1 MAHGVSSPAPPP
13 SHRWHSKCI
22 MEPSRMR
29 SLLPTVISI
38 FGLLLSNLPSR
49 AAPGIAL
56 GSAVIVPQG
65 GALID
70 VTFVSADQ
78 AITGVQFDI
87 RYQPQAFSLTA
98 SAGSASGSAGKTLYA
113 SNPQPEVLRVL
124 VVGLNQT
131 PISSGVIATLSIQAN
146 AGTPIGVYSLAV
158 ENTAATDAGAQAV
171 DLPASDG
178 SVTVTAAT
186 AGPVV
191 AAVANAAS
199 YASGAVAP
207 GEMLVIYGSSLG
219 GATIVTMQ
227 VTSAGL
233 VATTLAGT
241 RVLFDGVPAPL
252 LYTTGNQVS
261 AIVPYG
267 LDGHT
272 QTSLQVEYQGVR
284 SAPFILPVTTAVPGI
299 FTADSSGRGQGAI
312 VNQDGTINTPDNPA
326 SPGSL
331 VSIYGTG
338 DGQTLPDGKDGII
351 IGGAGDLHYTLLPVT
366 ASIGGQAADVIYAG
380 SVGGEVAG
388 IFQANTRI
396 PKGLPPGDALPVS
409 LTVGTSSSQVGVTI
423 AVQ

>member
-1 MAHGVSSPAPPP
+1 
-13 SHRWHSKCI
+13 
-22 MEPSRMR
+22 MR
-29 SLLPTVISI
+29 SLLPAVI
-38 FGLLLSNLPSR
+38 FTFALLLSSLPLR
-49 AAPGIAL
+49 AAAPGIAIGRAL
-56 GSAVIVPQG
+56 IVPQS

-70 VTFVSADQ
+70 VAFVSADQ
-78 AITGVQFDI
+78 AVTGVQFDI
-87 RYQPQAFSLTA
+87 RYQPQVFSLTPSLG
-98 SAGSASGSAGKTLYA
+98 SAGSSAGKTLYT

-131 PISSGVIATLSIQAN
+131 PISSGVIVTLSIQVKAE
-146 AGTPIGVYSLAV
+146 TTVGVYSLAI
-158 ENTAATDAGAQAV
+158 ENTAASDAGERPV
-171 DLPASDG
+171 DLTASDG
-178 SVTVTAAT
+178 SLTVTAAA

-199 YASGAVAP
+199 YAADAVAP
-207 GEMLVIYGSSLG
+207 GEIVVIYGISLG
-219 GATIVTMQ
+219 GAAIVTAQ
-227 VTSAGL
+227 VTAEGL

-252 LYTTGNQVS
+252 LYTTGNQIS

-267 LDGHT
+267 LDGHA
-272 QTSLQVEYQGVR
+272 QSSLQVEYQGIL
-284 SAPFILPVTTAVPGI
+284 SKPFVLPVAKAAPGI

-338 DGQTLPDGKDGII
+338 DGQTLPNGKDGII
-351 IGGAGDLHYTLLPVT
+351 IGGAADLRYTLLPVT
-366 ASIGGQAADVIYAG
+366 ASIGGQIADVVYAG

-388 IFQANTRI
+388 IFQANVRV
-396 PKGLPPGDALPVS
+396 PKGLSPGASLPVG
-409 LTVGTSSSQVGVTI
+409 LLVGTSGSQTGVTI

>member
-1 MAHGVSSPAPPP
+1 
-13 SHRWHSKCI
+13 
-22 MEPSRMR
+22 MR
-29 SLLPTVISI
+29 SLLRAVISTVA
-38 FGLLLSNLPSR
+38 LLLSSLPLGA
-49 AAPGIAL
+49 AAPGIAIGRAL
-56 GSAVIVPQG
+56 IVPQG

-70 VTFVSADQ
+70 IAFDSADQ
-78 AITGVQFDI
+78 AVTGVQFDI

-98 SAGSASGSAGKTLYA
+98 SLGSAGSSAGKTLYT

-131 PISSGVIATLSIQAN
+131 PISSGVIVTLSIQVN
-146 AGTPIGVYSLAV
+146 AGTTVGVYSLAI
-158 ENTAATDAGAQAV
+158 ENTAASDAGERAV
-171 DLPASDG
+171 DLIASEG
-178 SVTVTAAT
+178 GLTVTAAA

-199 YASGAVAP
+199 YAAGAVAP
-207 GEMLVIYGSSLG
+207 GEIVVIYGISLG
-219 GATIVTMQ
+219 GAAIVTAQ
-227 VTSAGL
+227 VTAEGL

-252 LYTTGNQVS
+252 LYTTGNQIS

-267 LDGHT
+267 LDGHA
-272 QTSLQVEYQGVR
+272 QSSLQVEYQGIL
-284 SAPFILPVTTAVPGI
+284 SKPFVLPVAKAAPGI

-338 DGQTLPDGKDGII
+338 DGQTLPNGKDGII
-351 IGGAGDLHYTLLPVT
+351 IGGAADLRYTLLPVT
-366 ASIGGQAADVIYAG
+366 ASIGGQTADVVYAG

-388 IFQANTRI
+388 IFQANVRV
-396 PKGLPPGDALPVS
+396 PKGLSSGASLPVS
-409 LTVGTSSSQVGVTI
+409 LIVGTSSSQTGVTI

>member
-1 MAHGVSSPAPPP
+1 
-13 SHRWHSKCI
+13 
-22 MEPSRMR
+22 MR
-29 SLLPTVISI
+29 SLLRAVISTVA
-38 FGLLLSNLPSR
+38 LLLSSLPLGA
-49 AAPGIAL
+49 AAPGIAIGRAL
-56 GSAVIVPQG
+56 IVPQG

-70 VTFVSADQ
+70 IAFDSADQ
-78 AITGVQFDI
+78 AVTGVQFDI

-98 SAGSASGSAGKTLYA
+98 SLGSAGSSAGKTLYT

-131 PISSGVIATLSIQAN
+131 PISSGVIVTLSIQVN
-146 AGTPIGVYSLAV
+146 AGTTVGVYSLAI
-158 ENTAATDAGAQAV
+158 ENTAASDAGERVV
-171 DLPASDG
+171 DLIASEG
-178 SVTVTAAT
+178 GLTVTAAA

-199 YASGAVAP
+199 YAAGAVAP
-207 GEMLVIYGSSLG
+207 GEIVVIYGISLG
-219 GATIVTMQ
+219 GAAIVTAQ
-227 VTSAGL
+227 VTAEGL

-272 QTSLQVEYQGVR
+272 QSSLQVEYQGIL
-284 SAPFILPVTTAVPGI
+284 SKPFVLPVAKAAPGI

-338 DGQTLPDGKDGII
+338 DGQTLPNGKDGVI
-351 IGGAGDLHYTLLPVT
+351 IGGAADLRYTLLPVT
-366 ASIGGQAADVIYAG
+366 ASIGGQTADVVYSG

-388 IFQANTRI
+388 VFQANVRV
-396 PKGLPPGDALPVS
+396 PKGLSSGASLPVS
-409 LTVGTSSSQVGVTI
+409 LIVGTSSSQTGVTI

>member
-1 MAHGVSSPAPPP
+1 
-13 SHRWHSKCI
+13 
-22 MEPSRMR
+22 MR
-29 SLLPTVISI
+29 SLLRAVISTVA
-38 FGLLLSNLPSR
+38 LLLSSLPLGA
-49 AAPGIAL
+49 AAPGIAIGRAL
-56 GSAVIVPQG
+56 IVPQG

-70 VTFVSADQ
+70 IAFDSADQ
-78 AITGVQFDI
+78 AVTGVQFDI

-98 SAGSASGSAGKTLYA
+98 SLGSAGSSAGKTLYT

-131 PISSGVIATLSIQAN
+131 PISSGVIVTLSIQVN
-146 AGTPIGVYSLAV
+146 AGTTVGVYSLAI
-158 ENTAATDAGAQAV
+158 ENTAASDAGERAV
-171 DLPASDG
+171 DLIASEG
-178 SVTVTAAT
+178 GLTVTAAA

-199 YASGAVAP
+199 YAAGAVAP
-207 GEMLVIYGSSLG
+207 GEIVVIYGISLG
-219 GATIVTMQ
+219 GAAIVTAQ
-227 VTSAGL
+227 VTAEGL

-267 LDGHT
+267 LDGRT
-272 QTSLQVEYQGVR
+272 QSSMQVEYQGIL
-284 SAPFILPVTTAVPGI
+284 SKPFVVPVAKAAPGI

-312 VNQDGTINTPDNPA
+312 VNEDGTINTPDNPA

-338 DGQTLPDGKDGII
+338 DGQTLPNGKDGVI
-351 IGGAGDLHYTLLPVT
+351 IGGAADLRYTLLPVT
-366 ASIGGQAADVIYAG
+366 ASIGGQTAEVIYSG

-388 IFQANTRI
+388 IFQANVRV
-396 PKGLPPGDALPVS
+396 PKGLPSGAFLPVS
-409 LTVGTSSSQVGVTI
+409 LIVGTSGSQTGVTI